1 MERQEPKQWA
11 EILKILKE
19 AREDL
24 EKAIGAERPIAERIT
39 CRR

>member
-1 MERQEPKQWA
+1 MEAREPKQWA

-19 AREDL
+19 AREDM
-24 EKAIGAERPIAERIT
+24 KAIEAERPIAERIT

>member
-1 MERQEPKQWA
+1 METREPKQWA

-24 EKAIGAERPIAERIT
+24 EKAIEVERPIAERIT

>member
-1 MERQEPKQWA
+1 MERQEPKQRA

-24 EKAIGAERPIAERIT
+24 ERFIEAEKPIAEGIT
-39 CRR
+39 QRR